1 MISIDANNIK
11 RRIFTIRGKQVM
23 LDSDLAEYFGATT
36 GNLNRAM
43 KRNIKRFPDNFCF
56 QLTKTDYYE
65 ILRCQTG
72 ILELEQG
79 KYSKYLPYVYTE
91 QGIAMLTSVLHTEKA
106 IAASILIMEVF
117 VEMRHFIA
125 NNTAL
130 FDRISKVELKQLEA
144 DKKFDQLFEYVN
156 THAETNQKL
165 FFDGQIYD
173 AFSLLIELIQKAAQ
187 EIILIDGYVDVSTL
201 NLLAKKQSGVA
212 VTIYTFKKTK
222 LTAQDVAAFN
232 SQYPQLDV
240 KYTNVFHDRFLILDG
255 KTVYHIGASLKD
267 AGKKCFGV
275 TLMDD
280 VLLALLGK
288 IKGI

>member
-1 MISIDANNIK
+1 MENDSELISIDANNIK

-91 QGIAMLTSVLHTEKA
+91 QGIAMLTSVLHTERA

-165 FFDGQIYD
+165 FFDFQI
-173 AFSLLIELIQKAAQ
+173 SRQR
-187 EIILIDGYVDVSTL
+187 DVWR
-201 NLLAKKQSGVA
+201 N
-212 VTIYTFKKTK
+212 
-222 LTAQDVAAFN
+222 
-232 SQYPQLDV
+232 
-240 KYTNVFHDRFLILDG
+240 
-255 KTVYHIGASLKD
+255 
-267 AGKKCFGV
+267 
-275 TLMDD
+275 
-280 VLLALLGK
+280 
-288 IKGI
+288 